1 MPSILFLVV
10 IKKLFIVSRSLE
22 LDVIALDL
30 EISVVRSEY

>member
-10 IKKLFIVSRSLE
+10 IKKLFIISRSLE
-22 LDVIALDL
+22 LDDIALDL